1 MQEQMT
7 VDSLLGLLNA
17 ISEAGHGS
25 LPIFIGE
32 KYPLL
37 NSALMIDHH
46 RDKLIIRNNYYDEKM
61 AEALSK
67 ARSDLGKI
75 YYTYLSD
82 CLKAG
87 EMEEIM
93 TGSKEDGCL

>member
-1 MQEQMT
+1 
-7 VDSLLGLLNA
+7 
-17 ISEAGHGS
+17 
-25 LPIFIGE
+25 
-32 KYPLL
+32 
-37 NSALMIDHH
+37 
-46 RDKLIIRNNYYDEKM
+46 M

-87 EMEEIM
+87 EMEEIK

>member
-17 ISEAGHGS
+17 ISEAGHGGM
-25 LPIFIGE
+25 PIFIGK

-37 NSALMIDHH
+37 DSALVIDH
-46 RDKLIIRNNYYDEKM
+46 RQDKLMLENNYYDEKM
-61 AEALSK
+61 TEALSK

-75 YYTYLSD
+75 YYTYLAN

-87 EMEEIM
+87 EMEE
-93 TGSKEDGCL
+93 